1 MQMTIKD
8 LLSEYYYILF
18 KFLNVRNQFQEP
30 LMQNFVFF
38 GVRRMVY
45 PNNLAQKITFHSSST
60 STLVTFVAMK

>member
-60 STLVTFVAMK
+60 STVGKFVAIK